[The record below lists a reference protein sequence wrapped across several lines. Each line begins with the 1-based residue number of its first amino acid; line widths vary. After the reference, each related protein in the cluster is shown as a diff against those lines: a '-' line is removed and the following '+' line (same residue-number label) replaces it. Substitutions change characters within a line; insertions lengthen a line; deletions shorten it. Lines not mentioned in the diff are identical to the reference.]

1 MLPDQNETRPGAG
14 GAEVGHPLVEEDRA
28 VVSAMRARVAP
39 FKGKMGDPG
48 ARGAF
53 DEVMEQTP
61 DVPGVTYGPKEIGG
75 VAGIVCTPRAPRPAT
90 AILYLHGGA
99 YLLGS
104 PTAYRH
110 LAGQF
115 AARLNATAFVP
126 EYRLAPEH
134 PFPAALEDATA
145 AYRGLVDQGVRKIV
159 IVGDS
164 AGGGLSLVLLS
175 VAQSEAVAGRGLPP
189 SAAVV
194 MSPWTDLALTGESL
208 RDRADDDPLLTAE
221 MLSRAAGSYLG
232 GRDPRDP
239 RLSPLYG
246 RLAGLPPVQLHVGTS
261 EILLDDA
268 RRYAE
273 RARAAG
279 VDATAHVWEG
289 MPHVFPA
296 SVGALHAAERS
307 LEEMAAFI
315 LKRLDAAPNAAQ
327 RLEKGRPDLRSNG
340 EDDR

>member
-1 MLPDQNETRPGAG
+1 MQPDQNDARPGAG
-14 GAEVGHPLVEEDRA
+14 RAEVSYSLVAEDRA
-28 VVSAMRARVAP
+28 VVTAMRAQAAP

-48 ARGAF
+48 ARGPF
-53 DEVMEQTP
+53 DEIMEQTP
-61 DVPGVTYGPKEIGG
+61 DAPGVTYEQKVIGG

-104 PTAYRH
+104 SKAFRH

-115 AARLNATAFVP
+115 AARVNATAFVP

-145 AYRGLVDQGVRKIV
+145 AYRGLVDQGARKIV
-159 IVGDS
+159 IAGDS

-175 VAQSEAVAGRGLPP
+175 MVQSEAAAGRGLAP
-189 SAAVV
+189 SGAVV

-221 MLSRAAGSYLG
+221 MLSRAAESYLA
-232 GRDPRDP
+232 GRDPHDP
-239 RLSPLYG
+239 RVSPLYG
-246 RLAGLPPVQLHVGTS
+246 RLAGLPPIQLHVGTS

-279 VDATAHVWEG
+279 GDATAHVGEG

-296 SVGALHAAERS
+296 SVGALQAAERA
-307 LEEMAAFI
+307 LGEMAAFI
-315 LKRLDAAPNAAQ
+315 QEHLDTNPNAA
-327 RLEKGRPDLRSNG
+327 E
-340 EDDR
+340 